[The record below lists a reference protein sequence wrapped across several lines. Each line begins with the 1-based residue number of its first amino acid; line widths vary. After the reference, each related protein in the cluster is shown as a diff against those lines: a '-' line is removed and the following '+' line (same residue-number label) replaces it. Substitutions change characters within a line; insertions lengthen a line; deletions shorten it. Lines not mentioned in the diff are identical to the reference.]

1 MNEIHLYAYCPGDP
15 SVGIGDADFT
25 VENIGSLDTYEGQ
38 RETVRRAFRAAFETL
53 CDSPVRIAFSDER
66 PQ

>member
-25 VENIGSLDTYEGQ
+25 IENIGALDTYEGQ
-38 RETVRRAFRAAFETL
+38 RENLADGTPAHPL
-53 CDSPVRIAFSDER
+53 MLPYSCIATEG
-66 PQ
+66 